1 MDTAS
6 LTVLFA
12 IFKAYSG
19 DNIIYTEFLYYTIL
33 SVFVSFHI
41 SFQTIYFKYIL
52 IPFFVLN

>member
-12 IFKAYSG
+12 ILKAYSG
-19 DNIIYTEFLYYTIL
+19 DNIIYMEFLFTLIEAYL
-33 SVFVSFHI
+33 FHI